1 MGHLGTSI
9 RYCYRLHNVL
19 AGSLTCVRMSWAAC
33 AAVYTGAVA
42 MMLLRNPP
50 SEPLDVT
57 YI

>member
-1 MGHLGTSI
+1 MGHLGT
-9 RYCYRLHNVL
+9 RYCDQLHNVL
-19 AGSLTCVRMSWAAC
+19 AGALTCVRMSWAAC